1 MADYFQLRNTKSG
14 IYTSSHPKVFL
25 GKGVLKI
32 CSKFTGEHPCRGVIS
47 IKLHSIFKPHF
58 IKTTLRHGCF
68 PVNLGVFLHIFRT
81 HFSRN
86 TFGWLL
92 LCLMFT
98 G

>member
-1 MADYFQLRNTKSG
+1 MTDYFQLINTKSG

-32 CSKFTGEHPCRGVIS
+32 CSKFTGEHSCRGVIS

-58 IKTTLRHGCF
+58 IETTLRHGCF
-68 PVNLGVFLHIFRT
+68 PVNLLHIFRT
-81 HFSRN
+81 YFSRN

-92 LCLMFT
+92 LYIIMFT